1 MDLMMHAYPRE
12 AIIADPHPL
21 FREGVATRLTSW
33 FPDVSVQHAA
43 DQEELSDSLRKGNP
57 DLVISEILLPPGD
70 IFATLQSYEGTPP
83 LPFLILTQYKDPRLV
98 RELCKLGVLG
108 VMHKS
113 SGPDVLEAAIRHAM
127 RREVFLGPG
136 ISMTG
141 PAEAKPEEADP
152 RFRDYFQLRFE
163 LTRREIEV
171 LGLIK
176 RGMKNREIAEALF
189 ISEQTVSV
197 HRKNIFR
204 KVGVNNTQKLLRI
217 TYEHHLA

>member
-21 FREGVATRLTSW
+21 FREGVAARLLSW
-33 FPDVSVQHAA
+33 FPEISIQYAA
-43 DQEELSDSLRKGNP
+43 DAAGLADSLRKGSAG
-57 DLVISEILLPPGD
+57 LVISEILLPPGD
-70 IFATLQSYEGTPP
+70 IFPLLHQFGGHPP
-83 LPFLILTQYKDPRLV
+83 CPILIISQYKDPNLV

-108 VMHKS
+108 VLHKGS
-113 SGPDVLEAAIRHAM
+113 EAQILSTAIHHAL
-127 RREVFLGPG
+127 RQEVFLGPG
-136 ISMTG
+136 IAMSGQT
-141 PAEAKPEEADP
+141 EAKPEEADP
-152 RFRDYFQLRFE
+152 RFKDYFQLRFE